1 MPTSSLVNTSLW
13 TSSSIALITSTA
25 IPSTFLDSVDSV
37 IFSLLEELL
46 LLAPTVLALVVNM
59 VSKLFLLTMTW
70 CCLWSVLL
78 SSTLSSSSVNTDPV
92 MRGVCCS
99 LALLLTLL
107 LTLSLPFLLVSSL
120 TTSLAPQNNKS
131 SVSSSSASS
140 PAGIMLQRVARE
152 TSEVLHTLP
161 SLLGTLWSLLA
172 RALSTSATVNTSSP
186 TSASTMSGSSVTTIT
201 GIFPPS
207 STMSHFFLAGL
218 PLFAPADGLSPPNPF
233 LLEAVFPDTL
243 LGFPEPDFP
252 FPFLL
257 VLGAGGGGSASA
269 NTSPLGDWSLLLPH

>member
-59 VSKLFLLTMTW
+59 VS
-70 CCLWSVLL
+70 VLL
-78 SSTLSSSSVNTDPV
+78 SSTINSSSVKTDPV

-120 TTSLAPQNNKS
+120 APQNNKS
-131 SVSSSSASS
+131 S
-140 PAGIMLQRVARE
+140 
-152 TSEVLHTLP
+152 
-161 SLLGTLWSLLA
+161 
-172 RALSTSATVNTSSP
+172 
-186 TSASTMSGSSVTTIT
+186 
-201 GIFPPS
+201 
-207 STMSHFFLAGL
+207 
-218 PLFAPADGLSPPNPF
+218 
-233 LLEAVFPDTL
+233 
-243 LGFPEPDFP
+243 
-252 FPFLL
+252 
-257 VLGAGGGGSASA
+257 
-269 NTSPLGDWSLLLPH
+269 